1 MSHKEGRILY
11 EVLLDEQSL
20 GITLASD
27 SDERGAIVSG
37 FFQLNEHILCAE
49 RLRKIAL
56 TDRIISIQGKNVEN
70 EDFDTIMDI
79 LRKKKRPVKI
89 VFERGPIPS
98 DLVISWNEVKSNLNS
113 LFIYLRFLKRKRL
126 YLCYIWLSFVIEVE
140 RLGLVDQDTRQR
152 DMNSILNTY
161 IKKDGMYSAC
171 LFYTFPVPY
180 TQWKTVEQVLYYFH
194 NMKAELLN
202 RVMTLS
208 WAGFSNSPEYRVL
221 FPFSSKDISFC
232 V

>member
-11 EVLLDEQSL
+11 EVSLEEQSL

-27 SDERGAIVSG
+27 NDERGAIVSG
-37 FFQLNEHILCAE
+37 FFQLNGQILCAE

-79 LRKKKRPVKI
+79 LRKKKRPIKI

-98 DLVISWNEVKSNLNS
+98 HLVISWNEVKSNLNS

-152 DMNSILNTY
+152 DMNTILNTY
-161 IKKDGMYSAC
+161 IKETGMYSAC
-171 LFYTFPVPY
+171 LFNTSPTPY
-180 TQWKTVEQVLYYFH
+180 TQWKTAEQMLYFFH
-194 NMKAELLN
+194 NMKAELLK

-208 WAGFSNSPEYRVL
+208 WAGFSNSPE
-221 FPFSSKDISFC
+221 
-232 V
+232 